1 MSAPKLPSVASAF
14 TAAVLRSPGTTTR
27 TVHSAIASG
36 SYGAAARLRLS
47 SKLAT
52 ESQTTSQAIASALS
66 SAATRATGIL
76 CIGDS
81 LTQGFTGPCMTA
93 FSPYTDQFHERLKRS
108 GKGHIKIENNGVTG
122 EQTTSIRQRLQ
133 KAISSKDFSWVVLLG
148 GANDLGRR
156 TSDDIYNT
164 LIAMH
169 DEARQANAKVAFM
182 TIPESKRRPT
192 CDEADRQEVNRR
204 LRAFSAAH
212 KDNTIL
218 IDVATALPQDAA
230 HARLWSD
237 DTVHLT
243 TEGYRRLGDV
253 VADSM
258 LRVV

>member
-1 MSAPKLPSVASAF
+1 M
-14 TAAVLRSPGTTTR
+14 
-27 TVHSAIASG
+27 
-36 SYGAAARLRLS
+36 
-47 SKLAT
+47 
-52 ESQTTSQAIASALS
+52 AIASALS
-66 SAATRATGIL
+66 SVATRATDIL

-93 FSPYTDQFHERLKRS
+93 FSPYTDQLLERLRRS

-122 EQTTSIRQRLQ
+122 EQTTSIQRRLQ
-133 KAISSKDFSWVVLLG
+133 KAITNKEFSWVVLLG

-156 TSDDIYNT
+156 TADEIYNT

-169 DEARQANAKVAFM
+169 DEARQANAKVAFL

-192 CDEADRQEVNRR
+192 CDEADRLEVNRR
-204 LRAFSAAH
+204 LRAFAATN

-218 IDVATALPQDAA
+218 IDVAAALPQDAA

-243 TEGYRRLGDV
+243 SEGYRRLGDV